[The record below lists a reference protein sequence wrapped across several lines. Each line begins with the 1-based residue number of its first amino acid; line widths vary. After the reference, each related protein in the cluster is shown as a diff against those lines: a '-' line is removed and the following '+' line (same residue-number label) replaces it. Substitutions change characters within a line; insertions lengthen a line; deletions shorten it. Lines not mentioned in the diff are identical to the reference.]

1 MRYLVTLSYDGTN
14 YGGWQIQ
21 PNAVSIEEEI
31 EKVLSKILNTTT
43 KIYGSGR
50 TDAGVHAFGQ
60 TFHFDAKEITDLGKF
75 KYSLNSLLPS
85 DIHIINIEN
94 KDDSFNA
101 RYDVKDKTYSYYI
114 NTGEYDL
121 FYRNYMYQLLR
132 SLNIKKMEQCLSLFI
147 GKHNFQNF
155 TSKEEDKDNYIREIY
170 SANLSIDKDIVK
182 ITFNGN
188 GFMKYMVRMIVGT
201 LIEVGLDR
209 LDIDM
214 VKQYLEQKER
224 KVVSFK
230 APANGLYLE
239 KVNY

>member
-21 PNAVSIEEEI
+21 PNATSIEEEI
-31 EKVLSKILNTTT
+31 EKVLSKILNTPT

-60 TFHFDAKEITDLGKF
+60 TFHFDAKEISDLGKF
-75 KYSLNSLLPS
+75 KYSLNSLLPN

-94 KDDSFNA
+94 KDDTFNA

-114 NTGEYDL
+114 NMGEYDL
-121 FYRNYMYQLLR
+121 FNRNYMYQLLR
-132 SLNIKKMEQCLSLFI
+132 PLNIKRMEQCLSLFI

-155 TSKEEDKDNYIREIY
+155 TSKEEDKDNYVREIY
-170 SANLSIDKDIVK
+170 SINLSTDKDIAK

-188 GFMKYMVRMIVGT
+188 GFMKYMVRMIVGAF
-201 LIEVGLDR
+201 IEVGLSR
-209 LDIDM
+209 LDIS
-214 VKQYLEQKER
+214 KLKEIFELRPR
-224 KVVSFK
+224 KVCSFK
-230 APANGLYLE
+230 APANGLYLKE
-239 KVNY
+239 VRY